1 LYASCQPVAG
11 IRWISQPPIREV
23 FYVSLKEA
31 SEYQLKAIYI
41 NPFLKSASYVF
52 EQFQL
57 PCQVGNPAIKSSPF
71 SGLEVLTVVGI
82 TGDIRGQMYFGG
94 SMSSIL
100 QVVSTMMGGVPVS
113 TLGSLEQS
121 AISELANMICG
132 NAMSFFSQEGIS
144 LDITPP
150 TLIMGKQIEISAV
163 KMRVLSVPI
172 ILNLNN
178 QLEMNI
184 VFED

>member
-1 LYASCQPVAG
+1 M
-11 IRWISQPPIREV
+11 
-23 FYVSLKEA
+23 
-31 SEYQLKAIYI
+31 YI

-57 PCQVGNPAIKSSPF
+57 PCQVGKPSITSSPF

-94 SMSSIL
+94 AISSFL
-100 QVVSTMMGGVPVS
+100 QIVSSMMGGAPV
-113 TLGSLEQS
+113 TALGALEQS

-132 NAMSFFSQEGIS
+132 NAMSFFSQEGIT

-150 TLIMGKQIEISAV
+150 TLIVGNQIEISAV
-163 KMRVLSVPI
+163 KMSVLSIPI
-172 ILNLNN
+172 ILNTNN
-178 QLEMNI
+178 FLEMNI
-184 VFED
+184 VFEG

>member
-1 LYASCQPVAG
+1 M
-11 IRWISQPPIREV
+11 
-23 FYVSLKEA
+23 
-31 SEYQLKAIYI
+31 KAIYI
-41 NPFLKSASYVF
+41 NPFLKAASYVF
-52 EQFQL
+52 EQFQM
-57 PCQVGNPAIKSSPF
+57 PCQIENPSIKSSPF

-82 TGDIRGQMYFGG
+82 TGDIRGQMYLGG
-94 SMSSIL
+94 SMTSIL
-100 QVVSTMMGGVPVS
+100 KIVSTMMGGVPVS

-132 NAMSFFSQEGIS
+132 NAMSFFSNKEIS

-150 TLIMGKQIEISAV
+150 TLIMGKQMEISAI
-163 KMRVLSVPI
+163 KMRVLSIP
-172 ILNLNN
+172 LNLNSDD

>member
-1 LYASCQPVAG
+1 M
-11 IRWISQPPIREV
+11 
-23 FYVSLKEA
+23 
-31 SEYQLKAIYI
+31 KAIYI

-57 PCQVGNPAIKSSPF
+57 PCQIGKPSIKSSPF
-71 SGLEVLTVVGI
+71 SGLEVLTIVGI

-94 SMSSIL
+94 SLPSIL
-100 QVVSTMMGGVPVS
+100 QVVSAMMGGVPVAA
-113 TLGSLEQS
+113 LGSMEQS

-132 NAMSFFSQEGIS
+132 NAMSFFAQENIS

-150 TLIMGKQIEISAV
+150 TLIMGTQFEISAV
-163 KMRVLSVPI
+163 KMSVLSIPI
-172 ILNLNN
+172 ILNSIH

-184 VFED
+184 VFEG

>member
-1 LYASCQPVAG
+1 M
-11 IRWISQPPIREV
+11 
-23 FYVSLKEA
+23 
-31 SEYQLKAIYI
+31 YI

-52 EQFQL
+52 EQFQM
-57 PCQVGNPAIKSSPF
+57 PCQIGNPSIKSSPF
-71 SGLEVLTVVGI
+71 SGLEVSTIVGI
-82 TGDIRGQMYFGG
+82 TGDIRGQMYLGG

-100 QVVSTMMGGVPVS
+100 NIVSAMMGGVQVS

-132 NAMSFFSQEGIS
+132 NAMSFFSNDGIS

-150 TLIMGKQIEISAV
+150 TLIMGKQIEISAG
-163 KMRVLSVPI
+163 KMSVLSIPI
-172 ILNLNN
+172 ILNLTN
-178 QLEMNI
+178 QIEMNI